1 MNPISFLIYNSQKR
15 LTVYAYIYSAIYR
28 LELFFIKPKYL
39 QKHWGIEGKESPE
52 EEAPWKYRYAMNVSR
67 VVNRICSKTAWESK
81 CLVRA
86 LTAQKILKKKGIHST
101 LYLGCGMEAEKIR
114 LILSM
119 RSLRLFKT
127 VHISQISTD
136 SIMAMMMIHHCFRLT
151 STQKKSKYQ

>member
-1 MNPISFLIYNSQKR
+1 MKIFHLQNKGGWKCQMNPINFLKYNPQKR

-52 EEAPWKYRYAMNVSR
+52 EEALWKYRYAMNVSR

-101 LYLGCGMEAEKIR
+101 LYLGCGMEAEK
-114 LILSM
+114 M
-119 RSLRLFKT
+119 VAHAWLRCGKMYVT
-127 VHISQISTD
+127 GGDGTGY
-136 SIMAMMMIHHCFRLT
+136 SIVDKFCA
-151 STQKKSKYQ
+151 